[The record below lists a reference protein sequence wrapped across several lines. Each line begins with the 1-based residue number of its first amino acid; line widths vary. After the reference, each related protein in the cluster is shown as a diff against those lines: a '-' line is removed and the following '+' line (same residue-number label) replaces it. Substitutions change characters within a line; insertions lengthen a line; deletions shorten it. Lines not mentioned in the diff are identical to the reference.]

1 MDAVVKRLKSKTY
14 WVAIVGALL
23 SAVEANSGLLS
34 NWFPASVRAYIVM
47 MWPVLMIALR
57 EITTSAL
64 ADK

>member
-1 MDAVVKRLKSKTY
+1 MDAIVKRLKSKTY
-14 WVAIVGALL
+14 WCAIVGALL

-34 NWFPASVRAYIVM
+34 SLFPASARAYIVM